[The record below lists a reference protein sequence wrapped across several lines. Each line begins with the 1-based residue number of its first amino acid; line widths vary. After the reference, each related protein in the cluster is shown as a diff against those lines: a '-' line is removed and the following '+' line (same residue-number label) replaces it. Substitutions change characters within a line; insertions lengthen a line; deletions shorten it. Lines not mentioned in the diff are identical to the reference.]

1 MTPEEGDLRDNPVM
15 MAPSVPG
22 GNDPVRPRH
31 CLPET
36 SATMLSLQSPSAAR
50 WLAQV
55 DAHLDEVLID
65 HAHCEKKAAGVAMN
79 RLFS

>member
-1 MTPEEGDLRDNPVM
+1 MTPEDGDLRDNPVM

-50 WLAQV
+50 WLSQV

-65 HAHCEKKAAGVAMN
+65 GAHDREAG
-79 RLFS
+79 S